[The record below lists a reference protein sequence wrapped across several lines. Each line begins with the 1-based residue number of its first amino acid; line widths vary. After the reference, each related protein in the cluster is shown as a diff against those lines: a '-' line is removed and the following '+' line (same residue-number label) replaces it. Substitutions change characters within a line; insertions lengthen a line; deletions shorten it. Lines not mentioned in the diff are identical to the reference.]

1 MTLIVNCFFLLS
13 RAQQPVRKGAL
24 ETATISVPTV
34 QCEQCKDRIEKYISR
49 EDGIQMVKVDYKHH
63 TCKVT
68 YIWDRTTIENIKT
81 AIANIGY
88 DAGDDPA
95 VVAQV
100 VLKAATSRTPKL
112 RYPAGPLA
120 RQLTVLKKFAPA
132 ALLDKGIRKANK
144 LTAAPKPSQVPQKV
158 R

>member
-1 MTLIVNCFFLLS
+1 MKKILWMTLIFNCFIIVS

-88 DAGDDPA
+88 DAGDVAADPEA
-95 VVAQV
+95 Y
-100 VLKAATSRTPKL
+100 KKL
-112 RYPAGPLA
+112 P
-120 RQLTVLKKFAPA
+120 TCCKKPE
-132 ALLDKGIRKANK
+132 DGGGH
-144 LTAAPKPSQVPQKV
+144 QKN
-158 R
+158 

>member
-1 MTLIVNCFFLLS
+1 MKKILCLTVIMSCFFLIS
-13 RAQQPVRKGAL
+13 HAQQPVRKGAL

-49 EDGIQMVKVDYKHH
+49 EDGIQMVKVDYKRH

-88 DAGDDPA
+88 DAGDVAADPEA
-95 VVAQV
+95 Y
-100 VLKAATSRTPKL
+100 KKL
-112 RYPAGPLA
+112 P
-120 RQLTVLKKFAPA
+120 TCCKKPE
-132 ALLDKGIRKANK
+132 DGGGH
-144 LTAAPKPSQVPQKV
+144 QKN
-158 R
+158 

>member
-1 MTLIVNCFFLLS
+1 MKRILWITVIINCFFLTS

-49 EDGIQMVKVDYKHH
+49 EDGIQTVKVDYKHH

-88 DAGDDPA
+88 DAGDIAADPEA
-95 VVAQV
+95 Y
-100 VLKAATSRTPKL
+100 KKL
-112 RYPAGPLA
+112 P
-120 RQLTVLKKFAPA
+120 TCCKKPE
-132 ALLDKGIRKANK
+132 DGGGH
-144 LTAAPKPSQVPQKV
+144 QKN
-158 R
+158 

>member
-1 MTLIVNCFFLLS
+1 MKKILWMSMIVNCFFLIS
-13 RAQQPVRKGAL
+13 KAQQPVRKGAL

-34 QCEQCKDRIEKYISR
+34 QCEQCKDRIERYISR

-88 DAGDDPA
+88 DAGDVAADPEA
-95 VVAQV
+95 Y
-100 VLKAATSRTPKL
+100 KKL
-112 RYPAGPLA
+112 P
-120 RQLTVLKKFAPA
+120 TCCKKPE
-132 ALLDKGIRKANK
+132 DGGGH
-144 LTAAPKPSQVPQKV
+144 QKN
-158 R
+158 